1 MNPTD
6 KTTLSPSDIQPG
18 QRVRIYQEID
28 RREGNWSNAV
38 EGTVVR
44 AEPEK
49 TGSWYAHGAD
59 DKLWLYRIRLQ
70 KDDGEL
76 TTVVVDQH
84 TRCEMLNPAC

>member
-1 MNPTD
+1 MD
-6 KTTLSPSDIQPG
+6 VVEIRPG
-18 QRVRIYQEID
+18 QRLRVLQEID

-38 EGTVVR
+38 EGTVVS

-49 TGSWYAHGAD
+49 TGSWHAHGRD

-76 TTVVVDQH
+76 TTLVVDQH
-84 TRCEMLNPAC
+84 TRCEIVQPTDQASA